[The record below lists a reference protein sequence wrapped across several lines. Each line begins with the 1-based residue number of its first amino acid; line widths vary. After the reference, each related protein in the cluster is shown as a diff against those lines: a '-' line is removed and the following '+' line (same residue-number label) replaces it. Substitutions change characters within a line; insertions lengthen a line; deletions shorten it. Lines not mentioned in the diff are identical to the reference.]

1 MVLVIWQLESLHA
14 SYSTRKK
21 GDGKRVPSY
30 TDRILYHS
38 LADARPNLQLL
49 HYSLCDTITGSDHR
63 AVSAAFGLK
72 VDRKVRK

>member
-1 MVLVIWQLESLHA
+1 MLQLETLHA

-38 LADARPNLQLL
+38 LADVRSGLQLL
-49 HYSLCDTITGSDHR
+49 NYSMCDAITGSDHR
-63 AVSAAFGLK
+63 AVSAAFGLQ
-72 VDRKVRK
+72 VDRRVRSEVP